1 MTEQEYIQ
9 RVESY
14 ARVQE
19 IFLVS
24 LYDQIESLKT
34 FVGKKKKMEILS
46 LNSLQSLVEIM
57 LRRIDDLMKDLKK

>member
-14 ARVQE
+14 ACVQE

-24 LYDQIESLKT
+24 LYNQIEFLKT